1 MSSNGKEKS
10 LLKSKGF
17 IGKVIGAAIVV
28 AGSFGFVPPEL
39 AEIVG
44 QELLGGGTAL
54 LSLILGIFVGK
65 DLELETITKQLGMD
79 RKAMKEYI
87 RSNDLKK
94 ILTKVSMI
102 FIAMS
107 AIVILNGCG
116 TAHKDFQPPE
126 ACITQNGTV
135 MDSLI
140 LDHVKYPTETALV
153 FKLTGLEVVKHSD
166 RFTPEQ
172 YEGFVENLLKYV

>member
-54 LSLILGIFVGK
+54 LSLIHGIFVGQ
-65 DLELETITKQLGMD
+65 DLELETIT
-79 RKAMKEYI
+79 
-87 RSNDLKK
+87 
-94 ILTKVSMI
+94 
-102 FIAMS
+102 
-107 AIVILNGCG
+107 
-116 TAHKDFQPPE
+116 
-126 ACITQNGTV
+126 
-135 MDSLI
+135 
-140 LDHVKYPTETALV
+140 
-153 FKLTGLEVVKHSD
+153 
-166 RFTPEQ
+166 
-172 YEGFVENLLKYV
+172 